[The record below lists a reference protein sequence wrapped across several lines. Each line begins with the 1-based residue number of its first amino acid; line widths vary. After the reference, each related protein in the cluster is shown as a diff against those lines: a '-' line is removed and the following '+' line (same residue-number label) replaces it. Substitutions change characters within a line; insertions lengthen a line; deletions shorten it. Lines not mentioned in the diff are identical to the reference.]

1 MKNAQLNKNKEKKNY
16 RKMLKENYLKMIKFS
31 NKRQINKL
39 LNQCTSSD
47 EFKENMIN
55 IINNISK
62 TTDKEKEESFENSL
76 IWEKLFNLNKIEI
89 KIKDKLS
96 TITKLENE
104 IKLLKDPCDCK
115 ELLDIITNK
124 FEKDSISNIDIDRVI
139 NTYND
144 MINEL
149 YHFENN

>member
-1 MKNAQLNKNKEKKNY
+1 MKNGQLNKNKEKKNY

-62 TTDKEKEESFENSL
+62 TTDKEKEESFEN
-76 IWEKLFNLNKIEI
+76 
-89 KIKDKLS
+89 
-96 TITKLENE
+96 
-104 IKLLKDPCDCK
+104 
-115 ELLDIITNK
+115 
-124 FEKDSISNIDIDRVI
+124 
-139 NTYND
+139 
-144 MINEL
+144 
-149 YHFENN
+149 

>member
-55 IINNISK
+55 
-62 TTDKEKEESFENSL
+62 
-76 IWEKLFNLNKIEI
+76 
-89 KIKDKLS
+89 
-96 TITKLENE
+96 
-104 IKLLKDPCDCK
+104 
-115 ELLDIITNK
+115 
-124 FEKDSISNIDIDRVI
+124 
-139 NTYND
+139 
-144 MINEL
+144 
-149 YHFENN
+149 